1 MSTSVFAPP
10 LDPSIAFALLA
21 AGSAER
27 FGGGKLLADLGG
39 RPLWRWAASSA
50 ERAGF
55 TTRILI
61 VPNADGLSGTI
72 AAQRW
77 SIRIN
82 TRSQEGIASSIGLA
96 CEAAGPCQRL
106 VIALADMP
114 FVEPAHLR
122 SLALDSG
129 PLFTRYPTGR
139 NGVPA
144 AFPRDRFA
152 ALATLRGDR
161 GAGMF
166 PWARHA
172 RSIAPPSPERLL
184 DVDTAR
190 DLDRA
195 RMLIRK

>member
-1 MSTSVFAPP
+1 MSTSIFAPP
-10 LDPSIAFALLA
+10 LEPSIAFALLA

-61 VPNADGLSGTI
+61 VPEADIFSET
-72 AAQRW
+72 AATEGW
-77 SIRIN
+77 SVHIN
-82 TRSQEGIASSIGLA
+82 TISQEGLASSLGLA
-96 CEAAGPCQRL
+96 CEVTKSSQRL

-122 SLALDSG
+122 SLALDNG

-152 ALATLRGDR
+152 ALATLRGDH
-161 GAGMF
+161 GAGTLA
-166 PWARHA
+166 WANDA
-172 RSIAPPSPERLL
+172 PGLAPPSPEQLL
-184 DVDTAR
+184 DIDTAH